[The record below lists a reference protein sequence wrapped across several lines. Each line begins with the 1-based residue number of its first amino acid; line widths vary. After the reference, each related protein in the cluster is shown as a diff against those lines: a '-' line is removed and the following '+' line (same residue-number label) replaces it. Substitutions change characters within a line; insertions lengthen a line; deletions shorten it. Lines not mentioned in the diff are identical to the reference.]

1 MSHLFFSEY
10 SLLLNSRQA
19 MAKSLGL
26 LKTVLV
32 RGQLT
37 SFLSSVFRSM
47 LYDTMFILQIGF
59 KNIKQ
64 HLLHII
70 KCRAEIFY
78 ISKRSKPTHG
88 AEIEDTQATTN

>member
-1 MSHLFFSEY
+1 MSLLFFSEY
-10 SLLLNSRQA
+10 TPLLNPRQA
-19 MAKSLGL
+19 MAKSLAL
-26 LKTVLV
+26 LKALLV

-64 HLLHII
+64 HLLPIT
-70 KCRAEIFY
+70 KCRADILY
-78 ISKRSKPTHG
+78 ISRRSKPARG
-88 AEIEDTQATTN
+88 AEIEETQSVP